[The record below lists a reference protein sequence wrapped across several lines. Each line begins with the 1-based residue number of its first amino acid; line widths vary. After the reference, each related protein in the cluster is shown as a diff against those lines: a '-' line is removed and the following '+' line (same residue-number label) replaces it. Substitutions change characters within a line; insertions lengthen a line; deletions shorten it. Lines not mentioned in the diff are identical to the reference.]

1 MSGRGHSTKRWR
13 GQPVWRLRYAVLP
26 GGCERVRLFG
36 DRACHLGH
44 VTSGMSKPRR
54 VSTRQAW
61 GQPRGG
67 GVAEGAMRGR
77 RIGGDG
83 IGLATGR
90 RVLGRVNNQWAMSIL
105 DL

>member
-13 GQPVWRLRYAVLP
+13 GKPVWRLRYAVLP

-54 VSTRQAW
+54 VSTRHAW
-61 GQPRGG
+61 RRPL
-67 GVAEGAMRGR
+67 ADGAMPGR